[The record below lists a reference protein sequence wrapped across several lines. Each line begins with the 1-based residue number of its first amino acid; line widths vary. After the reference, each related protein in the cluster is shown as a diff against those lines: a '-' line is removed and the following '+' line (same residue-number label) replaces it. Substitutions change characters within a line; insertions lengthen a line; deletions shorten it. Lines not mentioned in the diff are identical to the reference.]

1 VSEPFLA
8 ADDVTVRFGGLVAVD
23 SVSIAVDRG
32 DLVGVIGPNG
42 AGKST
47 LFNALAG
54 TVALAGGSVR
64 MDGVDV
70 TEWRPDRRARAGI
83 ARTFQRLEVFGSMTV
98 RENLL
103 YATEAAALA
112 ERPWRLLARRRH
124 QDRALAD
131 ETIAL
136 VGLADVADRPVA
148 ELPTGQAR
156 IVEFAR
162 AVCARPAVVLLDEP
176 SSGLDAVET
185 AALTAAARD
194 AAGRWGFGVLL
205 VEHDLSMV
213 FDLCTWLHVL
223 DFGCVIASGP
233 AGEVAALDR
242 VRDAYLGTVDAG

>member
-1 VSEPFLA
+1 MTAPFLSA
-8 ADDVTVRFGGLVAVD
+8 HDVTVQFGGLTAVD
-23 SVSIAVDRG
+23 SVSVAVARG
-32 DLVGVIGPNG
+32 ELVGVIGPNG

-64 MDGVDV
+64 IEGTDV
-70 TEWRPDRRARAGI
+70 SDWRPERRARAGV

-112 ERPWRLLARRRH
+112 ERPWRLLARRRY
-124 QDRALAD
+124 QDDALVD
-131 ETIAL
+131 EVLTL
-136 VGLADVADRPVA
+136 VGLAGDADRPVA

-176 SSGLDAVET
+176 SSGLDAAET

-194 AAGRWGFGVLL
+194 AAQRWGFGILL

-223 DFGCVIASGP
+223 DFGCLIASGP
-233 AGEVAALDR
+233 TREVAELDR
-242 VRDAYLGTVDAG
+242 VRDAYLGAVDAG

>member
-1 VSEPFLA
+1 MTAPFLS
-8 ADDVTVRFGGLVAVD
+8 ADDVTVRFGGLTAVD
-23 SVSIAVDRG
+23 SVSVAVDRG

-54 TVALAGGSVR
+54 TVALAGGTVR
-64 MDGVDV
+64 VEGADV
-70 TEWRPDRRARAGI
+70 SDWRPERRARAGI

-124 QDRALAD
+124 QDGGLVD
-131 ETIAL
+131 EVLAL
-136 VGLADVADRPVA
+136 VGLSDDADRPVG

-185 AALTAAARD
+185 AALTSAARD
-194 AAGRWGFGVLL
+194 AARRWGFGILL

-213 FDLCTWLHVL
+213 FELCTWLHVL
-223 DFGCVIASGP
+223 DFGRLIASGP
-233 AGEVAALDR
+233 ADEVATLDR